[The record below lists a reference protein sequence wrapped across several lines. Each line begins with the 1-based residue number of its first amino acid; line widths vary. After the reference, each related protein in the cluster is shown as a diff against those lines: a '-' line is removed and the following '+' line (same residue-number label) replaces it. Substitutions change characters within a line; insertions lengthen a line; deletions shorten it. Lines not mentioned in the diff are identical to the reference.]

1 IHLGLH
7 LNRMIYKIKNKIK
20 KSMFEYV
27 IYMLLIFVLIFGI
40 YSFINNQLIDSM
52 FLITEYKH
60 FDYSKNFIIFY
71 LEYLSISILISFIT
85 YFIIKLKRKNKNK

>member
-1 IHLGLH
+1 
-7 LNRMIYKIKNKIK
+7 MIYKIKNKIK

-52 FLITEYKH
+52 FLITEYKY